1 MNASTAKPSEA
12 AAPAADRKTAAVPG
26 NGANHTAAE
35 LKANILIVDDRPDKL
50 LALHAIL
57 TSLNQNIVQAR
68 SGKEA
73 LRLLL
78 KQDFAVILM
87 DVSMPSMDGFETA
100 SLIRQR
106 PSSEHTPIIFVTS
119 IGNTEN
125 HISRG
130 YSLGA
135 VDYLLTPIIPEVLR
149 TKVSVFVE
157 LHKQT
162 ELVKRQAEQLRT
174 IEQHR
179 HKQEL
184 AEVADRLEAE
194 TRRNRFFTLA
204 VSLLGIADSS
214 GRWLQTNPAWERL
227 LGYIPAELTGH
238 SAQELVHPEDLP
250 AFTEHIRQLKID
262 TEPVEFEVRFRH
274 KDNSWRWL
282 RWTAAPFP
290 TEELLYVFARD
301 VTARKQ
307 AESKVQDLTRQL
319 EQRVAALTSANQE
332 LESFN
337 YSIAHD
343 LRSPLRSMSGFAK
356 ALMED
361 ESSNFTEQG
370 KEYATRIARSAKY
383 MDSMLLDMLA
393 YSRLARA
400 EIVRTRINLEEP
412 VQELL
417 GVLENEIRHRGVTV
431 EVGSPLGE
439 AWGHL
444 PTLKQVLSNLVS
456 NSLKF
461 SAPERPPRVRIFT
474 TPNGRFIRLWV
485 QDNGIGIA
493 PQHHDKIF
501 GLFQRLHDN
510 QTYPGTGIGLALVR
524 KGAERLG
531 GRAGVESQPGQGSRF
546 WVDLPAITTTN
557 PDSDASKN
565 SAR

>member
-1 MNASTAKPSEA
+1 M
-12 AAPAADRKTAAVPG
+12 PG
-26 NGANHTAAE
+26 NGANHAAAE
-35 LKANILIVDDRPDKL
+35 LKANILIVDDRADKL
-50 LALHAIL
+50 LALQAIL
-57 TSLNQNIVQAR
+57 SSLAQDVMEAH

-87 DVSMPSMDGFETA
+87 DVSMPGMDGFETA

-106 PSSEHTPIIFVTS
+106 PRSEHTPIIFVTS

-149 TKVSVFVE
+149 TKVGVFVD

-162 ELVKRQAEQLRT
+162 ELIKRQAEQLRS
-174 IEQHR
+174 IEQYR

-184 AEVADRLEAE
+184 AEVSDRLEAE

-214 GRWLQTNPAWERL
+214 GRWLQTNPAWEQV
-227 LGYIPAELTGH
+227 LGYQPDEMAGH
-238 SAQELVHPEDLP
+238 AAAELVHPDEQA
-250 AFTEHIRQLKID
+250 AFSEKLRQLKISTD
-262 TEPVEFEVRFRH
+262 PIKLELRCRH
-274 KDNSWRWL
+274 KDGTWRWL
-282 RWTAAPFP
+282 SWTTAPFP
-290 TEELLYVFARD
+290 AENLLYVFARD

-307 AESKVQDLTRQL
+307 AEAKVQELTRQL
-319 EQRVAALTSANQE
+319 EQRVAALTAANGE
-332 LESFN
+332 LESF
-337 YSIAHD
+337 YYCIAHD

-356 ALMED
+356 ALLED
-361 ESSNFTEQG
+361 ESTNFTDMG
-370 KEYATRIARSAKY
+370 REYATRIARSAKY
-383 MDSMLLDMLA
+383 MDLMLLDMLA

-400 EIVRTRINLEEP
+400 EITPVRVSLDEP
-412 VQELL
+412 VHELL
-417 GVLENEIRHRGVTV
+417 AVLDNEIRSRGVQL
-431 EVGSPLGE
+431 EVASPLGE
-439 AWGHL
+439 VWTHL

-456 NSLKF
+456 NGIKF

-474 TPNGRFIRLWV
+474 TVQDKFVRLWV
-485 QDNGIGIA
+485 EDNGIGIP
-493 PQHHDKIF
+493 PQHHEKIF

-546 WVDLPAITTTN
+546 WVELPAVI
-557 PDSDASKN
+557 PN
-565 SAR
+565 SNGA

>member
-1 MNASTAKPSEA
+1 VNTASLKPEGTVA
-12 AAPAADRKTAAVPG
+12 AEDKPAPAPLLPG
-26 NGANHTAAE
+26 NGSLHSAAE
-35 LKANILIVDDRPDKL
+35 LKASILLVDDRPDKL

-57 TSLNQNIVQAR
+57 SSLNQNIVQAR

-87 DVSMPSMDGFETA
+87 DVSMPGMDGFETA

-162 ELVKRQAEQLRT
+162 ELIKRQAEQLRS
-174 IEQHR
+174 IEQYR
-179 HKQEL
+179 HEQEL
-184 AEVADRLEAE
+184 AQVSDRLEVE

-204 VSLLGIADSS
+204 VSLLGIADSN
-214 GRWLQTNPAWERL
+214 GRWLQTNPAWERA
-227 LGYIPAELTGH
+227 LGYKPDEL
-238 SAQELVHPEDLP
+238 ARRAAAELVHPDDLP
-250 AFTEHIRQLKID
+250 AFTAQLRQLKIN
-262 TEPVEFEVRFRH
+262 TEPVELELRFRH
-274 KDNSWRWL
+274 KDGCWRWL
-282 RWTAAPFP
+282 SWTVTPFP
-290 TEELLYVFARD
+290 AEDLLYVFARD

-307 AESKVQDLTRQL
+307 AETKVQELTWQL
-319 EQRVAALTSANQE
+319 EQRVAALTAANQE

-356 ALMED
+356 ALLED
-361 ESSNFTEQG
+361 ESSNFTQLG
-370 KEYATRIARSAKY
+370 LEYATRIARSAKY
-383 MDSMLLDMLA
+383 MDSMLLDLLA

-400 EIVRTRINLEEP
+400 EITPVPVSLDEP
-412 VQELL
+412 LHELL
-417 GVLENEIRHRGVTV
+417 AVLDNEIRSRGVKM
-431 EVGSPLGE
+431 EVASPLGE
-439 AWGHL
+439 VWAHL
-444 PTLKQVLSNLVS
+444 PTLKQVLSNLIS
-456 NSLKF
+456 NALKF
-461 SAPERPPRVRIFT
+461 TAPERPPRVRIFAT
-474 TPNGRFIRLWV
+474 LQDKFLRLWV
-485 QDNGIGIA
+485 EDNGIGIP
-493 PQHHDKIF
+493 PQHHEKIF
-501 GLFQRLHDN
+501 GLFQRLHDT

-546 WVDLPAITTTN
+546 WVDLPAVTPN
-557 PDSDASKN
+557 SDAPSN
-565 SAR
+565 PPR

>member
-1 MNASTAKPSEA
+1 MNATTVKPGEPI
-12 AAPAADRKTAAVPG
+12 APTPAEKTTVVPG
-26 NGANHTAAE
+26 NGANHSAEE

-57 TSLNQNIVQAR
+57 TSLKQNIVQAR

-78 KQDFAVILM
+78 KEDFAVILM
-87 DVSMPSMDGFETA
+87 DVSMPGMDGFETA

-157 LHKQT
+157 LHKQA
-162 ELVKRQAEQLRT
+162 ELVKRQAEQLRS

-179 HKQEL
+179 HRQQL
-184 AEVADRLEAE
+184 AEVSDRLETE

-204 VSLLGIADSS
+204 VNLLGIADST

-227 LGYIPAELTGH
+227 LGHTPDELTGH
-238 SAQELVHPEDLP
+238 AAEELVHPDDLP
-250 AFTEHIRQLKID
+250 AFSEQMRQLKIN
-262 TEPVEFEVRFRH
+262 TEPLEFEVRLRH

-301 VTARKQ
+301 ITARKQ
-307 AESKVQDLTRQL
+307 AESKVQELTRQL

-400 EIVRTRINLEEP
+400 EIVPVRINLDEP

-417 GVLENEIRHRGVTV
+417 GVLDNEIRSRGVTL
-431 EVGSPLGE
+431 EVASPLGE
-439 AWGHL
+439 VWGHL

-461 SAPERPPRVRIFT
+461 SAPERPPHVRISTARQGQFV
-474 TPNGRFIRLWV
+474 RLWV
-485 QDNGIGIA
+485 EDNGIGIS
-493 PQHHDKIF
+493 PQHHEKIF

-531 GRAGVESQPGQGSRF
+531 GRAGVESQPGKGSRF
-546 WVDLPAITTTN
+546 WIELPAITTN
-557 PDSDASKN
+557 DSDGPKN
-565 SAR
+565 STR